1 MSEQEGRTETVA
13 LAVTPSEKELVRL
26 FSVVRRPEGGIS
38 NALRTRSFNELLAE
52 AEGIRAKIDAETEG
66 AAA

>member
-1 MSEQEGRTETVA
+1 MAEQEGRSETVGI
-13 LAVTPSEKELVRL
+13 AVTPSEKELVRL

-38 NALRTRSFNELLAE
+38 NALRTRSFEELLAE
-52 AEGIRAKIDAETEG
+52 AEEIRAKLDRT